1 MKVSEYQP
9 HSDTEELSKIYA
21 HGNTNKDKLEEDLAL
36 VKTWLGYQAH
46 LPTKAIDDN
55 TIREYLIGSKG
66 NVEKTK
72 QKLDDRSS
80 IRHDIRCFFVDRDI
94 SRPEFQN
101 SLKTS
106 NIVACPHL
114 TKDATRLTIISFLPD
129 DVSLYSAQV
138 DLKRLYMISDL
149 WIHKGRLFVGEDAIL
164 DMSIYTD
171 RYREKLGI
179 QTLVQWVNTLK
190 VLPTRLNKFV
200 IINSTGFIETM
211 FKLVKPFLAEKLQN
225 RFFIYSRGI
234 EALSEHFAPE
244 DLPKDLGG
252 TCPFTVRELS
262 DYWVEQLKLNSDW
275 VKNEANFF
283 SNEDKR
289 VKPRYGDEDTF
300 GLQGTFRKINID

>member
-129 DVSLYSAQV
+129 DVSLYSAQ
-138 DLKRLYMISDL
+138 
-149 WIHKGRLFVGEDAIL
+149 IHKGRLFVGEDAIL

-225 RFFIYSRGI
+225 R
-234 EALSEHFAPE
+234 
-244 DLPKDLGG
+244 DLGG

-283 SNEDKR
+283 SDEEKR